1 MELRITGL
9 FKSSAATD
17 ERRLTTG
24 TPYSFRSDSVC
35 LNCSST
41 KDIPCMFADF
51 RNQVQENNFLLEV
64 IQRTGGINVF
74 GIDLAVSIMDG
85 DDLSEHR
92 RKELALARLMAET
105 IGVILYTG
113 ESDVD
118 VRTDAAKDMIREFKH
133 VYPGAM
139 NV

>member
-1 MELRITGL
+1 M
-9 FKSSAATD
+9 
-17 ERRLTTG
+17 
-24 TPYSFRSDSVC
+24 
-35 LNCSST
+35 
-41 KDIPCMFADF
+41 
-51 RNQVQENNFLLEV
+51 
-64 IQRTGGINVF
+64 F

-85 DDLSEHR
+85 ADLSEHR

-118 VRTDAAKDMIREFKH
+118 VRIDAAKDVIREFKH
-133 VYPGAM
+133 VYPEAM